1 MKRTS
6 KTRRKLRRRKRGG
19 NGNKI
24 SSPQLTRR
32 KRSNLLWLISPAY
45 RRLSSKIDKA
55 KRRKGVI
62 QQVQK
67 EAKARGLIISKRQ
80 IREDLKTLPQNMQHH
95 SDHLLDVYLTQ
106 AEQAA
111 SRGRE
116 RGNKTRRGGRRR
128 RGGGRRRHRRTRKQR
143 GGWFGSNWFSGVF
156 GTWGKKTKKG
166 AIPGS
171 WTSQGMRC
179 NPALLPQ
186 CPGGLKCV
194 KSGFAI
200 GPLSQGKCM

>member
-95 SDHLLDVYLTQ
+95 SDHLLDVYLFYFK
-106 AEQAA
+106 
-111 SRGRE
+111 SFRLGVDIYSFIISS
-116 RGNKTRRGGRRR
+116 GYCYG
-128 RGGGRRRHRRTRKQR
+128 
-143 GGWFGSNWFSGVF
+143 FNWYFWRIN
-156 GTWGKKTKKG
+156 T
-166 AIPGS
+166 
-171 WTSQGMRC
+171 
-179 NPALLPQ
+179 
-186 CPGGLKCV
+186 
-194 KSGFAI
+194 
-200 GPLSQGKCM
+200 